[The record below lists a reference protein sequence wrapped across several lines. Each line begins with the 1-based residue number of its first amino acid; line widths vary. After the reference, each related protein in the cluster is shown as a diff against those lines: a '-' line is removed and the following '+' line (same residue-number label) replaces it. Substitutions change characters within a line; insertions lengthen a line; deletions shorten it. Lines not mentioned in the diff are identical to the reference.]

1 MVMRSGVM
9 RSLMMKRI
17 PLLSLA
23 AACCCAQAGGAAAQA
38 FPVKPI
44 RYVVGFAPGG
54 STDLVARLVAV
65 KMSELLA
72 QQVVVDNR
80 SGAGGTLAAETVV
93 RAAPDGY
100 TLFHAGIT
108 QAINPALRK
117 NLSYNP
123 LKDFSAVS
131 LLVKLPVVFV
141 VHPSLPAKS
150 IAEFVALAKA
160 SPGRINY
167 GSSGVGAAPHLGMEL
182 FKRMAGIDVTHVP
195 YKGSAPALADLLG
208 AQIPSMFDNLPGCL
222 PHIKAGRVRALGIG
236 SMKRH
241 VQIPEVPTI
250 AESVPGYE
258 VTVWYGMFAPA
269 GTPAAVIAKLNQ
281 TVVRALNTPDV
292 QRRLEENSAD
302 ASPTSPGEFAAFL
315 GAETARWGKVI
326 REVGIT
332 AE

>member
-1 MVMRSGVM
+1 M
-9 RSLMMKRI
+9 RI
-17 PLLSLA
+17 PVVGLA
-23 AACCCAQAGGAAAQA
+23 ALCCFSQCGNSSAQA
-38 FPVKPI
+38 FPTKPI

-54 STDLVARLVAV
+54 STDLIARLVAA
-65 KMSELLA
+65 KMSELLG

-80 SGAGGTLAAETVV
+80 SGAGGTIAAETVA

-123 LKDFSAVS
+123 LKDFSTVS
-131 LLVKLPVVFV
+131 LLVKLPLVFV
-141 VHPSLPAKS
+141 VHPTMPAKT

-182 FKRMAGIDVTHVP
+182 FKRMTGINVVHVP

-208 AQIPSMFDNLPGCL
+208 GQIPSMFDNLPGCL

-236 SMKRH
+236 SLSRH
-241 VQIPEVPTI
+241 SQIPDVPTI
-250 AESVPGYE
+250 GESVPGYE

-269 GTPAAVIAKLNQ
+269 GTPAAVIGKLNQ
-281 TVVRALNTPDV
+281 NVVRALGSADV
-292 QRRLEENSAD
+292 QHRFEENSAD
-302 ASPTSPGEFAAFL
+302 AAPTTPEGFSAFL
-315 GAETARWGKVI
+315 KSEMVRWGKVI
-326 REVGIT
+326 REAGIT

>member
-1 MVMRSGVM
+1 MRNALWG
-9 RSLMMKRI
+9 LTG
-17 PLLSLA
+17 LCC
-23 AACCCAQAGGAAAQA
+23 AACSAGVAAQS
-38 FPVKPI
+38 FPAKPI

-54 STDLVARLVAV
+54 STDLVARLVAA

-80 SGAGGTLAAETVV
+80 SGAGGTLAAETVA

-123 LKDFSAVS
+123 LKDFSTVS
-131 LLVKLPVVFV
+131 LLVKLPLVFV
-141 VHPSLPAKS
+141 VHPTMPAKT
-150 IAEFVALAKA
+150 IAEFVTLAKA

-222 PHIKAGRVRALGIG
+222 PYIKSGRVRALGIG
-236 SMKRH
+236 SLARNA
-241 VQIPEVPTI
+241 QIPDVPTI

-269 GTPAAVIAKLNQ
+269 GTPANVITKLNQ
-281 TVVRALNTPDV
+281 TVVRALATPDV
-292 QRRLEENSAD
+292 QRRLEENTAD
-302 ASPTSPGEFAAFL
+302 ASPTTAEGFSNFL
-315 GAETARWGKVI
+315 KSETTRWGRVI
-326 REVGIT
+326 RETGIT